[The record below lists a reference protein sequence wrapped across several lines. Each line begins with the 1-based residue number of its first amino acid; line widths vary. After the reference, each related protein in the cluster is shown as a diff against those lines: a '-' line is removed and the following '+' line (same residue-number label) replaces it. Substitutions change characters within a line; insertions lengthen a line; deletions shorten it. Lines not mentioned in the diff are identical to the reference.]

1 MEEHRQQNLMIEFNS
16 LATREVQDDN
26 KHACAS
32 CNTFNPSVP
41 VRVVNLFL
49 VSLAS
54 ETETSTIEQL
64 CVRSCSVIVQFY
76 SLFCDVFKRW

>member
-1 MEEHRQQNLMIEFNS
+1 MIEFNS
-16 LATREVQDDN
+16 LATREVQDDK

-32 CNTFNPSVP
+32 YNTFNPSVP

-64 CVRSCSVIVQFY
+64 CASCSVMVQFF
-76 SLFCDVFKRW
+76 LFSVTC